1 MDFCSTHYMTME
13 DIILFIMFFCVTAI
27 FFISVVGINI
37 RKKKQKK
44 IFPFVISASISAAV
58 IVLPIAVM
66 VVDLVVPPQL
76 PPDITAM
83 VDLKGYDYNDCRD
96 IYAEYFD
103 LTIESEEYSSEY
115 PKGTIIR
122 HSPREGMP
130 IEVGNAE
137 VRCVVSKGVE
147 TAE

>member
-13 DIILFIMFFCVTAI
+13 DIILFIMFFCVAAI

-66 VVDLVVPPQL
+66 VVDLVMPPQL
-76 PPDITAM
+76 PRI
-83 VDLKGYDYNDCRD
+83 
-96 IYAEYFD
+96 
-103 LTIESEEYSSEY
+103 
-115 PKGTIIR
+115 
-122 HSPREGMP
+122 
-130 IEVGNAE
+130 
-137 VRCVVSKGVE
+137 
-147 TAE
+147 